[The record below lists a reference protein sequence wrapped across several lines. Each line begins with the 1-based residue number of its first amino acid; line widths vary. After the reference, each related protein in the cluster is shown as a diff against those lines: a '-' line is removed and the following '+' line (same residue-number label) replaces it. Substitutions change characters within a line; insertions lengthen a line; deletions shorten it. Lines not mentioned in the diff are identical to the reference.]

1 MENKIF
7 PFFSMPQ
14 VVKAARVEDF
24 KQYCTGLRLSKTLE
38 HHVALFLAKLSGVSD
53 AHTVEYLCTEEK
65 GWFEQQY
72 ANDNTRAAHMTRYRK
87 AIAAMSQALSFPDA
101 VTYEQETESGTVR
114 QHLALRWMNYD
125 SSFHEAR
132 QAPTQAK
139 TKAQRRQR
147 VAFVPQ
153 PVVAAAISA
162 LSSDDYRQVAAAII
176 LLTGRRPT
184 EILKSGDFTQVN
196 RYQVEFTGQL
206 KSRDK
211 ADAYSI
217 YCLCRSHLLIDAFTR
232 FRRNVNIKAL
242 QEEENTAVDSRL
254 NATINQAVR
263 QIFGAVLPF
272 PLGDE
277 QLSAKN
283 LRAAYVN
290 IAYYL
295 FGTPSESIGSFA
307 EDFLGHQNPS
317 SAASYED
324 YYCVDKQGKALEI
337 GVLRHELEAKAKQ
350 PKADKRTT
358 IHVDGLL
365 KERFEAFGSGTHK
378 EKITQLLD
386 AAERNSSLE
395 RQLHSSNQRLELARQ
410 HIELLKAKQ
419 EERAIAPQSEPAP
432 NSEPAH
438 TPIPDDWREM
448 SNAELNGS
456 HIPGSADEKIR
467 RSIEAVQD
475 FNAGLDKEDQWSI
488 TPTVIRKLS
497 GSNGNRVKDYL
508 ERYPEIA
515 EMLEQ
520 YNSGFGYHQN
530 RYRGDPRE
538 AMRWPSAY
546 GEYEW

>member
-1 MENKIF
+1 MF
-7 PFFSMPQ
+7 PFFVMPQ

-38 HHVALFLAKLSGVSD
+38 HHVALFLAKLSGATD
-53 AHTVEYLCTEEK
+53 AQTIEYLCTEEK

-72 ANDNTRAAHMTRYRK
+72 QNDNTRAAHMTRYRK
-87 AIAAMSQALSFPDA
+87 AIAAMSEAISFPDA
-101 VTYEQETESGTVR
+101 VIYEQETELGGVR
-114 QHLALRWMNYD
+114 QHLAQKWMNYD

-132 QAPTQAK
+132 QAPTQTK
-139 TKAQRRQR
+139 TKAQRRSR

-153 PVVAAAISA
+153 PVVVAATTA
-162 LSSDDYRQVAAAII
+162 LASEDYREVAAAII

-196 RYQVEFTGQL
+196 RYQVEFSGQL
-206 KSRDK
+206 KSK
-211 ADAYSI
+211 GKTESYPI
-217 YCLCRSHLLIDAFTR
+217 YCLCRSHLLIDAFVR
-232 FRRNVNIKAL
+232 FRRSANIKTL
-242 QEEENTAVDSRL
+242 QEEKNTAVDSRL
-254 NATINQAVR
+254 NATINQTVR
-263 QIFGAVLPF
+263 QIFGAVLPS

-283 LRAAYVN
+283 LRAAYTN

-295 FGTPSESIGSFA
+295 FGVPSESIGSFA
-307 EDFLGHQNPS
+307 EDFLGHQNAG
-317 SAASYED
+317 SAANYED
-324 YYCVDKQGKALEI
+324 YYCVADDGKALEI
-337 GVLRHELEAKAKQ
+337 GVLRDELKAKAEQ
-350 PKADKRTT
+350 PKAEKRTT

-395 RQLHSSNQRLELARQ
+395 RQLHSSNQRLSLARQ
-410 HIELLKAKQ
+410 HIELLKEKQ
-419 EERAIAPQSEPAP
+419 VEAEIALKSAP
-432 NSEPAH
+432 VPESEPAH

-508 ERYPEIA
+508 SRHPKA
-515 EMLEQ
+515 VQMLEQ

-530 RYRGDPRE
+530 RHRGDPRD
-538 AMRWPSAY
+538 AMRWPLVY

>member
-1 MENKIF
+1 M
-7 PFFSMPQ
+7 
-14 VVKAARVEDF
+14 
-24 KQYCTGLRLSKTLE
+24 
-38 HHVALFLAKLSGVSD
+38 ALFLAKLSGAASAEEVKS
-53 AHTVEYLCTEEK
+53 VCLEEK
-65 GWFEQQY
+65 SLFESQY
-72 ANDNTRAAHMTRYRK
+72 RNDNTRAAHMTRYRK
-87 AIAAMSQALSFPDA
+87 AIAAMSAALPFPAA
-101 VTYEQETESGTVR
+101 VIYEQETESGTVR
-114 QHLALRWMNYD
+114 QHLALKWMNYGSD
-125 SSFHEAR
+125 FHAAR
-132 QAPTQAK
+132 QAPTVAK

-147 VAFVPQ
+147 VAFDPA
-153 PVVAAAISA
+153 PVVEAGIAA
-162 LSSDDYRQVAAAII
+162 LSSEDYREVAAAII

-196 RYQVEFTGQL
+196 RYQVEFSGQL
-206 KSRDK
+206 KSRGNTES
-211 ADAYSI
+211 YPI

-232 FRRNVNIKAL
+232 FRRTANIKAL
-242 QEEENTAVDSRL
+242 QDEANTAVDSRL

-263 QIFGAVLPF
+263 EIFGAVLSC
-272 PLGDE
+272 PLGDS
-277 QLSAKN
+277 QLSATN

-290 IAYYL
+290 IAYHL
-295 FGTPSESIGSFA
+295 FGVPAESIGSFA
-307 EDFLGHQNPS
+307 EDFLGHQNTS
-317 SAASYED
+317 SAANYED
-324 YYCVDKQGKALEI
+324 YYCVAADGKALEI
-337 GVLRHELEAKAKQ
+337 GVLRHELEAKPKQ
-350 PKADKRTT
+350 PKAEKRTT

-395 RQLHSSNQRLELARQ
+395 RQLHSSNQRLSLARQ

-419 EERAIAPQSEPAP
+419 VETAMAQPSQGIALQSKPAP
-432 NSEPAH
+432 NKSEPAH

-467 RSIEAVQD
+467 RSIEAVQE

-488 TPTVIRKLS
+488 TPTVLQKLS
-497 GSNGNRVKDYL
+497 GSNANRVKDYL
-508 ERYPEIA
+508 SRHPDIA
-515 EMLEQ
+515 EMLKQ

-538 AMRWPSAY
+538 AMRWALAY